1 MNPTAKQTEEVTKM
15 ESKEYHIYLAD
26 QQQYVKILEDM
37 ENAVLMKKEPFPKS
51 ISDVCWQIIGWRN
64 NYGGWSICNE
74 ANDVVEQQRRA

>member
-51 ISDVCWQIIGWRN
+51 ISDVC
-64 NYGGWSICNE
+64 
-74 ANDVVEQQRRA
+74 